1 MKFDAE
7 RSQIWSV
14 FNALP
19 LTDDIAFCRPN
30 RGLHWTRL
38 VPRPHRLG
46 WTPPSLFLLQPRLRN
61 FISFL
66 KTQHVG
72 FWGLTAPVNPPTSG
86 KPLMESLP
94 FTNISCLPRSRPQE
108 KQSQCVRMASGA
120 PPPPPVASGSPSL
133 QLPLPLGRPSRDSSA
148 ARQRSVL
155 CCFSSTAISNIG
167 LITVPSLGSAL
178 VTLDTLSG
186 PGPALILKV
195 PADDGK

>member
-30 RGLHWTRL
+30 QGLHWTRL

-46 WTPPSLFLLQPRLRN
+46 WTPSLFPLQPRLRN

-108 KQSQCVRMASGA
+108 KQSQCVRTASGA
-120 PPPPPVASGSPSL
+120 PPPPPAWPAALRPCSCPSLWGAHPEIPLLRASGLFYAVFL
-133 QLPLPLGRPSRDSSA
+133 QQPFP
-148 ARQRSVL
+148 
-155 CCFSSTAISNIG
+155 I
-167 LITVPSLGSAL
+167 
-178 VTLDTLSG
+178 
-186 PGPALILKV
+186 
-195 PADDGK
+195 